1 MANSNPLPY
10 AEGKL
15 GGKREGAGRPKGSLS
30 IHSNKANKKLE
41 QLGFC
46 PITMMVQKYHDIQ
59 KSIDHLESINKHTS
73 GAYAQLISTQ
83 GQLINNLMQYGY
95 KKIPDKSEIVLEEKK
110 PVSVMLTGKLLKD
123 NKDGESKSEDMG
135 ESKVASQG

>member
-1 MANSNPLPY
+1 MANSNPVPY

-30 IHSNKANKKLE
+30 IFSNKANKKLE

-95 KKIPDKSEIVLEEKK
+95 KKIPQNTEISVTEKK
-110 PVSVMLTGKLLKD
+110 PVSVR
-123 NKDGESKSEDMG
+123 
-135 ESKVASQG
+135 V